1 MMRFDLAW
9 TTLGELVRGKYDD
22 IVDDAELP
30 APAEMGA
37 VILDAHRDPIKGRR
51 LQSWM
56 AETIDLYRER
66 VCALVDLYVGTDSS
80 TAGLLLNGF
89 PYGIPI
95 PAAAGADDSDGDR
108 LTDGFLLLHLVLGGA
123 ELTGAGDDGPDG
135 AAADSLVAGLE
146 AVHVLWSLFDNENLP
161 HPLAALILGWMRDR
175 PEPVIPDDRTRG
187 ILPQGLLSGPPA
199 TIPAVPRSNH
209 STELPVLGRVDPPT
223 DQLPLLA
230 ELMDN
235 GALDVP
241 LLQLADRAGFRGLQP
256 GRGARLDKRLLLFSL
271 LAVPIAQRRP
281 GGRTEWTPSLRQL
294 RDLLWPVRDRVEG
307 GVTRAVSTYR
317 PNKHGRALLR
327 GLDALSSLN
336 VILPDGRTWRPIH
349 VWENPNLSN
358 LDGRVYIEIRF
369 PADSDHGP
377 LIDKPALIGAGTISD
392 PAFDLEVGL
401 AYLWD
406 EAKRRGGGR
415 RVYAT
420 RPAVRR
426 NAQNHLIDASGQVI
440 LHRRRPATRWDHQRA
455 VRTGRLERN
464 PAADRVR
471 VLDRAGRRRLAYGPE
486 VSLYI
491 DTPPKSKAQIRNE
504 ETNADRLLA
513 DLEKA
518 GRIVIERGAVDVR
531 TGVRGWRILE
541 EWPGQ

>member
-1 MMRFDLAW
+1 MMLFDLVW
-9 TTLGELVRGKYDD
+9 TGLGESVRRKYDA
-22 IVDDAELP
+22 IADDAELP
-30 APAEMGA
+30 APAEMSA
-37 VILDAHRDPIKGRR
+37 VILDAHRDPSKGRR

-56 AETIDLYRER
+56 AETTDLYRER
-66 VCALVDLYVGTDSS
+66 VCALVDRYVGSDSS
-80 TAGLLLNGF
+80 IAGIFVNGF
-89 PYGIPI
+89 PYGISI
-95 PAAAGADDSDGDR
+95 PEAAGADDSYSDR
-108 LTDGFLLLHLVLGGA
+108 LTDGFLLLHLVLAGA
-123 ELTGAGDDGPDG
+123 QLTGAGDDGPDG
-135 AAADSLVAGLE
+135 AAADLLVAGFE
-146 AVHVLWSLFDNENLP
+146 AVHVLWKLVDNEGLS
-161 HPLAALILGWMRDR
+161 HPLGALILGWMRDR
-175 PEPVIPDDRTRG
+175 PEPVIPDGRSTS
-187 ILPQGLLSGPPA
+187 IFPFGLFPAPPV
-199 TIPAVPRSNH
+199 TIPAVPRSSD
-209 STELPVLGRVDPPT
+209 STEIPVLGRVDPPT

-241 LLQLADRAGFRGLQP
+241 LLQLADRAGFRGLKP

-281 GGRTEWTPSLRQL
+281 GGRTEWEPTLRQL
-294 RDLLWPVRDRVEG
+294 RDLLWPVRQRVEG
-307 GVTRAVSTYR
+307 GVSRAVSTYR

-327 GLDALSSLN
+327 GLDAMSSLN
-336 VILPDGRTWRPIH
+336 VILPDGRIWRPIH
-349 VWENPNLSN
+349 VWENPDLSN
-358 LDGRVYIEIRF
+358 LDGRVYLEIRF
-369 PADSDHGP
+369 PADSAHGP

-392 PAFDLEVGL
+392 PAFDLEMGL

-440 LHRRRPATRWDHQRA
+440 LHRGQPATRWDHPRA

-471 VLDRAGRRRLAYGPE
+471 VLDRAGRRHLAYGPE
-486 VSLYI
+486 LSLYI
-491 DTPPKSKAQIRNE
+491 DSPPKSKAQIRNE
-504 ETNADRLLA
+504 QTYADRLLRG
-513 DLEKA
+513 LEAA
-518 GRIVIERGAVDVR
+518 GRIVIERDAVDVR

-541 EWPGQ
+541 VWQGQ